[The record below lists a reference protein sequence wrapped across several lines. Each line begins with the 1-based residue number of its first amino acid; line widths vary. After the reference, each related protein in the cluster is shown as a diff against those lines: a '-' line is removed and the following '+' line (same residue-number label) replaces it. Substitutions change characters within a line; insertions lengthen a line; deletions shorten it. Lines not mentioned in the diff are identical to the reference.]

1 MAFAQL
7 VEAVPFYKGLTLE
20 TIGGRGV
27 RWPEREEARE
37 HPSAEPRERP
47 EREERRED
55 PSAEPREHPSA
66 EAREHPSE
74 PREHPSAE
82 PLPAPAPERHPPPAA
97 VLERRRSVEADGAL
111 RLGTYRPIWAAP
123 EVELSPVLQYT
134 IARQL
139 LELSPEDARLLGLT
153 SGESV
158 VVSQN
163 GTQLQATAHV
173 RTGVPAGTAFLA
185 EGLASDS
192 ANVFTGLTI
201 TVAKGGR
208 ESGHIDHFLDQ
219 PPRGEA
225 A

>member
-37 HPSAEPRERP
+37 HPS
-47 EREERRED
+47 
-55 PSAEPREHPSA
+55 
-66 EAREHPSE
+66 SE
-74 PREHPSAE
+74 PP
-82 PLPAPAPERHPPPAA
+82 PAPASERP
-97 VLERRRSVEADGAL
+97 RSVEADGAL

-123 EVELSPVLQYT
+123 EVELSPALQYT

-139 LELSPEDARLLGLT
+139 IELSPEDARRLGVEA
-153 SGESV
+153 GESV
-158 VVSQN
+158 TVSQN

-185 EGLASDS
+185 EGIASES
-192 ANVFTGLTI
+192 ANAFTGRAI

-219 PPRGEA
+219 PPGGEA